1 MMSMQASLFHHTA
14 EMVPPVAGA
23 YVLLVRLAEAAD
35 VILPGRAKAILPSGR
50 YLYCGS
56 ARGPGGLRARVGR
69 HMRPDKT
76 VRWHIDRLTTAGTVT
91 GCWVFPAGDEC
102 ALVARLAALPV
113 PIPGF
118 GSSDCAVCRSHLLA
132 WPEGAALPF
141 GVPDVSP
148 AAAGPDVV
156 RVLSVAA
163 MTDTVDF
170 TPAERDLIRR
180 EFMSRWSE
188 PSRLADGILL
198 KRWATGPRKGE
209 PKLPAIVQSLLER
222 GLVTIAETDR
232 GFPRAHF
239 TAAGYAALRAMAAS
253 PRHLPPER
261 YGHLIDELARRPE
274 EC

>member
-1 MMSMQASLFHHTA
+1 MMSEQASPFHRTT
-14 EMVPPVAGA
+14 ETVPPVAGA
-23 YVLLVRLAEAAD
+23 YVLLVRLAEAMD
-35 VILPGRAKAILPSGR
+35 VALPGRAKAILPPGR

-69 HMRPDKT
+69 HMRRDKS
-76 VRWHIDRLTTAGTVT
+76 VRWHIDHLTSAGTVT
-91 GCWVFPAGDEC
+91 GCWVFPAGEEC

-118 GSSDCAVCRSHLLA
+118 GSSDCTVCRSHLLA
-132 WPEGAALPF
+132 WPDGVALPF

-148 AAAGPDVV
+148 AAAGPDGA

-170 TPAERDLIRR
+170 TAAERDLIRR

-188 PSRLADGILL
+188 PPRLADGILL

-209 PKLPAIVQSLLER
+209 AKLPAIVQSLLRR
-222 GLVTIAETDR
+222 GLMTIAETDR

-239 TAAGYAALRAMAAS
+239 TAAGYAALRAMADS

-261 YGHLIDELARRPE
+261 YGHLIDEFARRPE
-274 EC
+274 ER